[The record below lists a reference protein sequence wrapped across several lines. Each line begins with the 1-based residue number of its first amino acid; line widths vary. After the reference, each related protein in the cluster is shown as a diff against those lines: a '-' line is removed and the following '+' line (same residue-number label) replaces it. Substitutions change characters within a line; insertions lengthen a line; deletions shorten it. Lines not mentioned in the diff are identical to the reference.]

1 MRLNPLGEELII
13 VDELGHFS
21 PAAVAKALEEVS
33 LEGILEVAP
42 AWDSVGIYLDPE
54 TADLAS
60 LSNVLEYLQPGSTN
74 DSGKVHQ
81 IPCCF
86 DLGEDLEDLSKMLD
100 LPVEELINQLKEN
113 SWPIKFIGFQPG
125 FPYCGPLP
133 SPFDSIPRRSSPRTR
148 VPAGSVA
155 VAAGQLGIYPAES
168 PGGWQLIGR
177 TPLAI
182 CDLKT
187 KHFPLSPGDHIQLV
201 TISQEDFTVLEGGS
215 L

>member
-13 VDELGHFS
+13 VDQLGHFS
-21 PAAVAKALEEVS
+21 PASLAKALEEVS

-54 TADLAS
+54 VAETAS
-60 LSNVLEYLQPGSTN
+60 LAAIMESLQAGS
-74 DSGKVHQ
+74 SPVRGKVHQ

-86 DLGEDLEDLSKMLD
+86 EMGDDLEDLSIL
-100 LPVEELINQLKEN
+100 LGLRVEDVIEALTER
-113 SWPIKFIGFQPG
+113 SWPVRFLGFQPG

-133 SPFDSIPRRSSPRTR
+133 SPFDSVPRRSSPRTR

-155 VAAGQLGIYPAES
+155 IAAGQLGIYPAES
-168 PGGWQLIGR
+168 PGGWQLVGR

-182 CDLKT
+182 CDPKT
-187 KHFPLSPGDHIQLV
+187 KHFPLKPGDEIALCA
-201 TISQEDFTVLEGGS
+201 ISQQEFENLSRGS